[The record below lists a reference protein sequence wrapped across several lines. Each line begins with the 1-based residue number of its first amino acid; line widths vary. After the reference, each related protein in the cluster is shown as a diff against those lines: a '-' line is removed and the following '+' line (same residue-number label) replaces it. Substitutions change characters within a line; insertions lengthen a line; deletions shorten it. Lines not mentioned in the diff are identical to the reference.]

1 MKQITY
7 PAFNESILS
16 DWNTPQGREACLTSI
31 LMETG
36 SLVSSRDHSLVVVN
50 PMVFPIC
57 SSDDFQAEAHSLIQ
71 KKLLGQGENGKWQ
84 QIFTMW
90 SMYDG
95 DLVKV
100 WRELVREDGLTV
112 VPTTVNSLPLTHY
125 RTSTAIEFQIRLS
138 VNLMKRYLD
147 HQATWFWMPQ
157 AAYIPGIDAY
167 LVQNHIHT
175 SFISGRSFDH
185 SEKEGSGDKIRTPRG
200 LNLIPVEE
208 RDDAL
213 QMRQTPSFYESSE
226 SVLARVEFGYR
237 GAELNEPIL
246 PDEAIR
252 QLPSLH
258 RMEAAIESHVSGYGE
273 DLHLIHFV
281 REWMAAIDRVMQG
294 GNAESDQFEM
304 CRRLIETQVERHPF
318 FKQREILIPYPRAED
333 IAGTLPVGRV
343 NEEKQGS
350 VLILSW
356 EYPPNVVGGLS
367 RHVHDLA
374 TAFAKKGRSVHVLTA
389 RTPGVAPYEKVEGVE
404 VHRVH
409 PLHPY
414 EDDFF
419 KWVLDLNQAFIRYAG
434 ELMIHENITL
444 LHAHDWIVGT
454 SARHLKA
461 TRSLPLITTIH
472 ATEHGRNHG
481 IHTDLQRKIHE
492 EEERL
497 TRDSDHVIVCSDHM
511 KDEVRTLF
519 PAAKACTVIPNG
531 VELGKGTEIEPSNDG
546 SYFFA
551 IGRMV
556 SEKGFETII
565 QTAERMKKE
574 ERDFSVVI
582 AGKGPLLDDY
592 RMRVREGGLSGMIN
606 FVGFI
611 SDEERNRYLR
621 GCQAVLFPSLYE
633 PFGIVALEA
642 MAYKKTVIASN
653 TGGLKTIVKHEQT
666 GLLFQPED
674 ADDLYGQIRRVMEN
688 RQQAAE
694 WGRNGHK
701 LAESLF
707 SWERIAELTWQIY
720 EDVRLE
726 AKVAGGAQ

>member
-1 MKQITY
+1 MNQITY

-16 DWNTPQGREACLTSI
+16 GWNTPQVREGCITSI

-36 SLVSSRDHSLVVVN
+36 ALLSSKHRNLVVVN
-50 PMVFPIC
+50 PLVFPIC
-57 SSDDFQAEAHSLIQ
+57 SSDDFQAEADSLIQ
-71 KKLLGQGENGKWQ
+71 KKLLEQGESGKWQ

-95 DLVKV
+95 NLINV
-100 WRELVREDGLTV
+100 WRELVMEDGLTV
-112 VPTTVNSLPLTHY
+112 VPTTVNPLPLTHY
-125 RTSTAIEFQIRLS
+125 RTSMAIDLQIRLS
-138 VNLMKRYLD
+138 VSLMKRYLD

-157 AAYIPGIDAY
+157 AAYIPGIDTY
-167 LVQNHIHT
+167 LIKNHIHT
-175 SFISGRSFDH
+175 SLISGRSFDH
-185 SEKEGSGDKIRTPRG
+185 SEKEGSGDMLRTPRG
-200 LNLIPVEE
+200 LHLIPVDEGDGSLE
-208 RDDAL
+208 
-213 QMRQTPSFYESSE
+213 MRQIPSYYESSE
-226 SVLARVEFGYR
+226 SVLARVEFGYNGSER
-237 GAELNEPIL
+237 NEQIL
-246 PDEAIR
+246 SDEAIR
-252 QLPSLH
+252 QLPLLH
-258 RMEAAIESHVSGYGE
+258 RMEATIEAHLRGYGE
-273 DLHLIHFV
+273 DLNLIHLV

-294 GNAESDQFEM
+294 RDAEPDQFEM
-304 CRRLIETQVERHPF
+304 CRRFIETQVEKHSF
-318 FKQREILIPYPRAED
+318 FKQREILIPYPRVED
-333 IAGTLPVGRV
+333 ISGTLLVEGGK
-343 NEEKQGS
+343 EEKQGS

-374 TAFAKKGRSVHVLTA
+374 TTFAKKGRGVHVLTA
-389 RTPGVAPYEKVEGVE
+389 RTPGMLPYEKVDGVE
-404 VHRVH
+404 IHRVH

-419 KWVLDLNQAFIRYAG
+419 KWVIDLNHAFIRYAG
-434 ELMIHENITL
+434 ELMTHEHITL

-454 SARHLKA
+454 AARHLKS
-461 TRSLPLITTIH
+461 TRDLPLITTIH

-511 KDEVRTLF
+511 KEEVKNLF
-519 PAAKACTVIPNG
+519 PAAEACTVIPNG
-531 VELGKGTEIEPSNDG
+531 VDLDHGSEPETSNDDG
-546 SYFFA
+546 YFFA

-565 QTAERMKKE
+565 HTAARMKEE

-592 RMRVREGGLSGMIN
+592 RIRVGEAGLSGMIN

-621 GCQAVLFPSLYE
+621 GCRAVLFPSLYE

-642 MAYKKTVIASN
+642 MAHKKMVIASN

-674 ADDLYGQIRRVMEN
+674 ADDLYGQVLRVMEN
-688 RQQAAE
+688 RQQAEE

-701 LAESLF
+701 LAESMF
-707 SWERIAELTWQIY
+707 SWERIAKLTWQIY